1 MKRLC
6 VAAAAFAALLAGGC
20 SQTDGSGGFAGT
32 SGAGTSGA
40 GSSGAAGLSRA
51 DDARDGVDGSG
62 GGVSI
67 EPTPRYRP
75 GAEPGTLSDTGRNP
89 VQEDSSAN

>member
-1 MKRLC
+1 MKRPC
-6 VAAAAFAALLAGGC
+6 VAAAAVAALLVAGC
-20 SQTDGSGGFAGT
+20 SQTDGSGGFAST
-32 SGAGTSGA
+32 SGAGTSGT
-40 GSSGAAGLSRA
+40 SSGAAGLSRA
-51 DDARDGVDGSG
+51 DDARNGVDSSG

-67 EPTPRYRP
+67 EPTPRYRS